1 MGILET
7 VNAVLYVVTG
17 TMVLVMII
25 IVVIAAGVF
34 ALAGVI
40 SAFVSFVTMLYHYF
54 NWNEL

>member
-1 MGILET
+1 MEILET
-7 VNAVLYVVTG
+7 VEAVLYVVMG
-17 TMVLVMII
+17 TVFFVIVA

-34 ALAGVI
+34 ALAGII